1 MRNDVASEIS
11 YDRLNALV
19 DRELDPIE
27 EGRILDAIRHDP
39 ALEQV
44 VCELRT
50 TKDLIRHAYQQV
62 TPDRGRSP
70 GGPAKSRRWLAVA
83 AVALVAFGAGGG
95 WLGHAWHQGGHE
107 ADFAR
112 LTRGSGAGPQVGT
125 TDHVVLHISSSA
137 PDRVSGMLDEA
148 EGMLRAARE
157 TGRPVAVEIVAN
169 STGLD
174 VLRVDVPSQAS
185 RLLTLRADYPNL
197 TLVACGQTIERL
209 RAQGIAVQLLP
220 DTAIATSALDQIVRR
235 IREGWTYVRA

>member
-1 MRNDVASEIS
+1 
-11 YDRLNALV
+11 
-19 DRELDPIE
+19 
-27 EGRILDAIRHDP
+27 
-39 ALEQV
+39 
-44 VCELRT
+44 
-50 TKDLIRHAYQQV
+50 
-62 TPDRGRSP
+62 
-70 GGPAKSRRWLAVA
+70 
-83 AVALVAFGAGGG
+83 
-95 WLGHAWHQGGHE
+95 
-107 ADFAR
+107 
-112 LTRGSGAGPQVGT
+112 
-125 TDHVVLHISSSA
+125 
-137 PDRVSGMLDEA
+137 
-148 EGMLRAARE
+148 MLRAARE